1 MKKDRLE
8 AFNMDSVD
16 KRIMDLKLKK
26 GDMTDKFL
34 AKYLATL
41 PDLAGQ
47 FEEIPADLDKR
58 RPARS

>member
-1 MKKDRLE
+1 MKKERLE

-26 GDMTDKFL
+26 GDMTEKFL

-47 FEEIPADLDKR
+47 FEDVPADLDKR
-58 RPARS
+58 RSSKS